1 MIDNRQWRAIFLLC
15 VILVTIFVTAGCRLT
30 KDALTTTIT
39 PMTPIP
45 SKTRTTQPSPTATP
59 APPTATAT
67 PTRNPT
73 NTPTSTPSPQE
84 NAQPR
89 WKQYESA
96 LVKAF
101 LPSGSGHCKWM
112 ILGQQEDEVYVW
124 AYCISNTIRDRSR
137 VVAPAVIRLNPNGE
151 IEEVKVPGDGS
162 AYGECI
168 RKWFPPEVQTKIFD
182 PYYPPPYSELGTPL
196 P

>member
-15 VILVTIFVTAGCRLT
+15 VALVTILVTAGCGLT
-30 KDALTTTIT
+30 KDDLTTTIT
-39 PMTPIP
+39 PMTPMP
-45 SKTRTTQPSPTATP
+45 SRSQTTQPSPTPTP

-67 PTRNPT
+67 PTRNLAHTPIS
-73 NTPTSTPSPQE
+73 TPTSQK

-137 VVAPAVIRLNPNGE
+137 VSAPAVIRLSPNGE
-151 IEEVKVPGDGS
+151 IEEVKVPGDGG

-168 RKWFPPEVQTKIFD
+168 RKWFPPEVQIKIFN
-182 PYYPPPYSELGTPL
+182 YYSQHPKLGTPL